1 MNPSNRRTTVARIP
15 IPHANLTLHKMDG
28 SPQDFDIICY
38 NIIHNITTNSTIGC
52 AMYFEMDMSGFSDE
66 KLVIM
71 QSDTSQEIKP
81 SSNTGS
87 ITTSSYTAFL
97 NSLSSEA
104 KLSFTHNKLNTSQ
117 AVLMKYLYYD
127 SFQLN
132 TDQRSGAYIFRPNKT
147 DQVPKEFN
155 GFTSYDGYNGQ
166 FVKQLV
172 LYGEQIDTIVSGS
185 VSTDFVEID
194 TYLKGIPLTD
204 QGQEVI
210 LHFTFDEIKNNGTFY
225 TDSMGLEM
233 QKRIVDYRPTWKLNK
248 TQPISE
254 NYYPV
259 NHGVTIKDELMTLE
273 ILNDRSQGAT
283 SLRDGEIEFMIQRR
297 MYKDDGRGVGEALNE
312 TNPDS
317 LDGRGIQTN
326 FKHFLRFYN
335 NTEQHDVVQNSR
347 WMQREIDMP
356 LIYVFG
362 VEGNSTD
369 TKENEYTH
377 LRMWD
382 SGGNRKLFM
391 ENFVLPDEVKMVTH
405 PQANNSIFV
414 RFENILDCVMDS
426 IYQKSNNNI
435 SCNSSVTLNV
445 DEIART
451 LANLTSKMVKSVT
464 EVSNTGLYTME
475 EMKEIRMKWKGTDY
489 TTPEPDYSSNT
500 TNIELT
506 PQRIRSFILDFDD
519 TKSTAGTI
527 RDYLSLLITA

>member
-1 MNPSNRRTTVARIP
+1 
-15 IPHANLTLHKMDG
+15 
-28 SPQDFDIICY
+28 
-38 NIIHNITTNSTIGC
+38 
-52 AMYFEMDMSGFSDE
+52 
-66 KLVIM
+66 
-71 QSDTSQEIKP
+71 
-81 SSNTGS
+81 
-87 ITTSSYTAFL
+87 
-97 NSLSSEA
+97 
-104 KLSFTHNKLNTSQ
+104 
-117 AVLMKYLYYD
+117 
-127 SFQLN
+127 
-132 TDQRSGAYIFRPNKT
+132 
-147 DQVPKEFN
+147 
-155 GFTSYDGYNGQ
+155 
-166 FVKQLV
+166 
-172 LYGEQIDTIVSGS
+172 
-185 VSTDFVEID
+185 
-194 TYLKGIPLTD
+194 
-204 QGQEVI
+204 
-210 LHFTFDEIKNNGTFY
+210 
-225 TDSMGLEM
+225 
-233 QKRIVDYRPTWKLNK
+233 
-248 TQPISE
+248 
-254 NYYPV
+254 
-259 NHGVTIKDELMTLE
+259 
-273 ILNDRSQGAT
+273 
-283 SLRDGEIEFMIQRR
+283 MIQRR

-391 ENFVLPDEVKMVTH
+391 ENFVLPDEVKMVMH

>member
-1 MNPSNRRTTVARIP
+1 
-15 IPHANLTLHKMDG
+15 
-28 SPQDFDIICY
+28 
-38 NIIHNITTNSTIGC
+38 
-52 AMYFEMDMSGFSDE
+52 MDMSGFSDE

-104 KLSFTHNKLNTSQ
+104 KLSFTHKKLNTSQ

-259 NHGVTIKDELMTLE
+259 NHGVTIKDDLMTLE

-369 TKENEYTH
+369 TKENVHRVSLRILFLVLLDSIMIYLTDFKSCLFSLIKPVNLTH
-377 LRMWD
+377 ITSSLPFK
-382 SGGNRKLFM
+382 SSKAIIFKLELLM
-391 ENFVLPDEVKMVTH
+391 ALHLDRSL
-405 PQANNSIFV
+405 SIF
-414 RFENILDCVMDS
+414 F
-426 IYQKSNNNI
+426 
-435 SCNSSVTLNV
+435 
-445 DEIART
+445 
-451 LANLTSKMVKSVT
+451 
-464 EVSNTGLYTME
+464 
-475 EMKEIRMKWKGTDY
+475 
-489 TTPEPDYSSNT
+489 
-500 TNIELT
+500 T
-506 PQRIRSFILDFDD
+506 PQIVVRICAI
-519 TKSTAGTI
+519 I
-527 RDYLSLLITA
+527 E